1 MRWPLTEVLTGRRTE
16 PDDTDDAG
24 DAGTLDAEAPP
35 ACGCHP
41 AYHELG
47 VHAPGWRPGDVT
59 GRSR

>member
-1 MRWPLTEVLTGRRTE
+1 MLTGRRTE